1 MNLASLPYIYI
12 IYIRV
17 AVPQLVVG
25 VVLPTLNMNAWTIII
40 TGSTVSLYPVFSHVD
55 LVTETVLQSPRA
67 CSHTSPTEASDNAKA
82 RSTYSI
88 LVSVCKGS
96 LYCWE
101 IYCLECDG
109 CLVLILLFVKEWL
122 IYIYIYNYFQ
132 QRIYNKLYSRNC
144 ILEKLYSRY

>member
-1 MNLASLPYIYI
+1 MLSISSVCSWNCSPMSLCIVSRYIRVNELGIVTIYIYY

-25 VVLPTLNMNAWTIII
+25 VVLPTLNMNGSAWTIII
-40 TGSTVSLYPVFSHVD
+40 TGSAISLYPVFSHVD

-96 LYCWE
+96 LYC
-101 IYCLECDG
+101 
-109 CLVLILLFVKEWL
+109 
-122 IYIYIYNYFQ
+122 
-132 QRIYNKLYSRNC
+132 
-144 ILEKLYSRY
+144 